1 MYNCITYENKRRIN
15 FCPAELRYSLKGLH
29 WYPVSTA
36 LLPKRP
42 YSEDMWNTTIIRWD
56 FLLDLRTFSGVV
68 CKKVFFFCRHQ
79 KLEVRF
85 FWSMSFGCGS
95 VFFFSNIQVTKFSP
109 SPKLLGRW
117 IFLYQ
122 NAMIL
127 IQSRGGGNS
136 SNLKT
141 PGLSNLSVPRAPW
154 GWICPILL
162 QLACLCGSIWPWMP
176 KNEEEQRWHGTK
188 LEVLMLW
195 SWQRTIVH

>member
-1 MYNCITYENKRRIN
+1 MKIN
-15 FCPAELRYSLKGLH
+15 VESTSVPQNWGTAWRACTGTQFQQHFFQRDLTPKTCETLQSSGGISCWIWGHFQELF
-29 WYPVSTA
+29 A
-36 LLPKRP
+36 
-42 YSEDMWNTTIIRWD
+42 
-56 FLLDLRTFSGVV
+56 
-68 CKKVFFFCRHQ
+68 KKCFFFCRHQ

>member
-1 MYNCITYENKRRIN
+1 MYNCITYQNKRRIN

-68 CKKVFFFCRHQ
+68 CKKVAFFCRHQ

-95 VFFFSNIQVTKFSP
+95 VFFFQISKLP
-109 SPKLLGRW
+109 SSLLHRNYLEGGYFCIKMQW
-117 IFLYQ
+117 FWYKVV
-122 NAMIL
+122 
-127 IQSRGGGNS
+127 GGG
-136 SNLKT
+136 T
-141 PGLSNLSVPRAPW
+141 
-154 GWICPILL
+154 L
-162 QLACLCGSIWPWMP
+162 QTWKPLACPTWAFPGHHEGEYVQSFCNWLACA
-176 KNEEEQRWHGTK
+176 
-188 LEVLMLW
+188 EVYGPGC
-195 SWQRTIVH
+195 QRTRRNKGGMAQSWKSWCCEVDKEL